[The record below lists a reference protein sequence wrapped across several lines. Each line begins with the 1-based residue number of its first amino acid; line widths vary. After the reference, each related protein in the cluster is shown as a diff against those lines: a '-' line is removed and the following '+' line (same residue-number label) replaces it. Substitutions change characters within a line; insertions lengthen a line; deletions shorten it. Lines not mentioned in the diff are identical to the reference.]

1 MDENAAGQSSELSDI
16 EVVNMKREHRAL
28 CAYLIVAGLLLVG
41 YANPVLADKKLIELG
56 VFPYLQT
63 RSLVRIHTPLANT
76 IGKSLLTPATIATAP
91 DFKTFHDRALANEY
105 DVVLVPPNMTQ
116 RLVQEARYKPL
127 VVSANRIRGV
137 ILTKAQSDV
146 SDLTELRQKTIA
158 VPSRLAAVTLL
169 GRALLRDVKIDDEA
183 IDLRQAGSH
192 MNALALLDVGDV
204 DAALVA
210 EGIFRG
216 LPLERSSAYRTLGIT
231 ESVPG
236 ISLLASERIKLDEVM
251 TLITLLTTYDETV
264 DGKRY
269 FATNAFKRF
278 IPISEEV
285 LNSISVFGSLQK
297 GN

>member
-1 MDENAAGQSSELSDI
+1 
-16 EVVNMKREHRAL
+16 MKREHGAL
-28 CAYLIVAGLLLVG
+28 CAYLIAAGLLLAG
-41 YANPVLADKKLIELG
+41 YAKTASAEKQLIELG

-63 RSLVRIHTPLANT
+63 RSLVRIHTPLATT
-76 IGKSLLTPATIATAP
+76 IGKALLTPATIATAP
-91 DFKTFHDRALANEY
+91 DFKTFRDRALANEY
-105 DVVLVPPNMTQ
+105 DIVMVPPNMTQ

-127 VVSANRIRGV
+127 VVSANRIRGL
-137 ILTKAQSDV
+137 ILTKQQSDV
-146 SDLTELRQKTIA
+146 SDLAELRQKTIA

-169 GRALLRDVKIDDEA
+169 GRALLEETKVDDKA
-183 IDLRQAGSH
+183 INLRQAGSH
-192 MNALALLDVGDV
+192 TNALALLDVGDV

-269 FATNAFKRF
+269 FATNALKRF